1 MLFSL
6 TGSSDSLDNVSDPLQ
21 MGSKYEEQQKNWHR
35 ILCMTISPTLE
46 KLTESELSLNP
57 HDRLTTAC
65 EPALVKEMS
74 FCRIGHWGA
83 AWAADSSALTDSL
96 DVLVGFFTHQTGCV
110 FVSFS
115 GFTAFFFRLCAMRC
129 RGRLWD
135 YWTVGTLCSQDFC
148 TFMIKQPLNPPR
160 RSFTRRLLLSSP
172 LSPGG
177 FSLGV

>member
-6 TGSSDSLDNVSDPLQ
+6 TGSSDSHVNVSDPLQ

-57 HDRLTTAC
+57 HDRLTTVC

-96 DVLVGFFTHQTGCV
+96 DVLVGFFTHQTGCDWSEIITQSDV
-110 FVSFS
+110 LPC
-115 GFTAFFFRLCAMRC
+115 GKAC
-129 RGRLWD
+129 
-135 YWTVGTLCSQDFC
+135 
-148 TFMIKQPLNPPR
+148 
-160 RSFTRRLLLSSP
+160 SSP
-172 LSPGG
+172 FLVLLPF
-177 FSLGV
+177 FSVSVPWDVEVDSEITELLGRSARRISAPLWSNSL